1 MASSEERK
9 SWSLWVIQKL
19 SDKAVLTEDQFL
31 VLANPTYSEYLIPH
45 LKHYSMPLEIE

>member
-1 MASSEERK
+1 MATSEERK
-9 SWSLWVIQKL
+9 SWSMGVIQKL
-19 SDKAVLTEDQFL
+19 SDKTVSAEDYFL